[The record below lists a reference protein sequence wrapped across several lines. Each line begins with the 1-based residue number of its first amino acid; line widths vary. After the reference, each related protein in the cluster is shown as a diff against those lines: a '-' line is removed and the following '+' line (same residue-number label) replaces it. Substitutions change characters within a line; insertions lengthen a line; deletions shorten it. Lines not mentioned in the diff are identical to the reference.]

1 MEEFIKFLIT
11 NIVDQP
17 KDITIEEQ
25 EGERGKVYLVD
36 VAEED
41 RGKIIGKNGRVI
53 QSLRSLVNIK
63 AQKENRSVFLQLN
76 F

>member
-1 MEEFIKFLIT
+1 MEKFIKFLLT
-11 NIVDQP
+11 NIVNQP
-17 KDITIEEQ
+17 KAITVEVQ
-25 EGERGKVYLVD
+25 EGERGKIYLVD

-41 RGKIIGKNGRVI
+41 RGKIIGKEGRVI

-63 AQKENRSVFLQLN
+63 AQKEGQQAFLELN

>member
-1 MEEFIKFLIT
+1 MEKFIKFLLI

-17 KDITIEEQ
+17 KAIAIDTQ

-41 RGKIIGKNGRVI
+41 RGKIIGKEGRVI

-63 AQKENRSVFLQLN
+63 AQKEGQRAFLELN

>member
-1 MEEFIKFLIT
+1 MEKFIKFLLT

-17 KDITIEEQ
+17 EKITVEVQ

-41 RGKIIGKNGRVI
+41 RGKIIGKEGRVI

-63 AQKENRSVFLQLN
+63 AQKEGQQAFLELN

>member
-1 MEEFIKFLIT
+1 MEKFIKFLLI

-17 KDITIEEQ
+17 EKITVEVQ

-41 RGKIIGKNGRVI
+41 RGKIIGKEGRVI

-63 AQKENRSVFLQLN
+63 AQKEGQQAFLELN

>member
-1 MEEFIKFLIT
+1 MEEFIKFLLT
-11 NIVDQP
+11 NIVDQ
-17 KDITIEEQ
+17 EEAINLEVQ
-25 EGERGKVYLVD
+25 EGEKGKVYLVD

-53 QSLRSLVNIK
+53 QALRNLISIR
-63 AQKENRSVFLQLN
+63 AQKEGQSAFLQLN

>member
-1 MEEFIKFLIT
+1 MEKFIKFLLT

-17 KDITIEEQ
+17 KAITIEAQ
-25 EGERGKVYLVD
+25 EGERGKIYLVD

-41 RGKIIGKNGRVI
+41 RGKIIGKEGRVI

-63 AQKENRSVFLQLN
+63 AQKEGQQAFLELN

>member
-1 MEEFIKFLIT
+1 MEKFIKFLLT
-11 NIVDQP
+11 NIVNQP
-17 KDITIEEQ
+17 KAITVEVQ

-36 VAEED
+36 AAEED
-41 RGKIIGKNGRVI
+41 RGKIIGKEGRVI

-63 AQKENRSVFLQLN
+63 AQKEGQQAFLELN

>member
-1 MEEFIKFLIT
+1 MEEFIRFLLA
-11 NIVDQP
+11 NIVDQ
-17 KDITIEEQ
+17 EEAISLEVQ
-25 EGERGKVYLVD
+25 EEEGGRVYLVD

-53 QSLRSLVNIK
+53 QALRNLVSIK
-63 AQKENRSVFLQLN
+63 AQKEGQSAFLQLN

>member
-1 MEEFIKFLIT
+1 LLT

-17 KDITIEEQ
+17 EKITVEVQ

-41 RGKIIGKNGRVI
+41 RGKIIGKEGRVI

-63 AQKENRSVFLQLN
+63 AQKEGQQAFLELN

>member
-17 KDITIEEQ
+17 EAIAIEEQ
-25 EGERGKVYLVD
+25 EEERGRVYLVD

-53 QSLRSLVNIK
+53 QALRSLVNIK
-63 AQKENRSVFLQLN
+63 AQKEDQSVFLQLN

>member
-1 MEEFIKFLIT
+1 MEKFIKFLLT

-17 KDITIEEQ
+17 KAITIEVQ

-36 VAEED
+36 AAEED
-41 RGKIIGKNGRVI
+41 RGKIIGKEGRVI

-63 AQKENRSVFLQLN
+63 AQKEGQQAFLELN

>member
-11 NIVDQP
+11 NIVGQP
-17 KDITIEEQ
+17 EAITIEEQ